1 LFKIAGKLK
10 SPAHQSC
17 FGQKTSDSGARR
29 NGQGDE
35 ACNAGLEREKVLGI
49 VKDSV
54 CDESREH
61 RARRKQNWSKRRATH
76 RKNRVLPL
84 QQDELK

>member
-1 LFKIAGKLK
+1 MIAAKLK
-10 SPAHQSC
+10 PPAHQGC
-17 FGQKTSDSGARR
+17 FLQKTSDSGASR

-35 ACNAGLEREKVLGI
+35 ACNGGLEREKDLGI

-61 RARRKQNWSKRRATH
+61 RARRKKNWCKRRATQ